1 VENKITVEE
10 LEVGTI
16 QLNKI
21 LETSSDRTTIE
32 RCKRA
37 IVDYGALTLPVIGK
51 LADGSKVI
59 LSGGCEFTALKETGI
74 KKMIATTAHV
84 PKGDNTGAKL
94 SLLLSSTKKNPSA
107 LCEGMLLQE
116 ALECGASRAEL
127 GTMLGR
133 SASWLSN
140 RLALA
145 SRLDSGVRAML
156 SNGLIDARS
165 VQEIAR
171 LPQDS
176 QHEFAKNVI
185 NEGLPKSIIEKLVA
199 GYNEEGCPQKVKEQI
214 VNNPR
219 MALARMT
226 DNRRAVTM
234 SEPQQSPV
242 GIAACIEAVRKPHA
256 WLAKA
261 LNDASPDEAAKQN
274 TALRTLEEDVAA
286 LLAMIHMF
294 VSPGKKGV
302 QYAN

>member
-1 VENKITVEE
+1 MENKITVEE
-10 LEVGTI
+10 LDVRAI

-21 LETSSDRTTIE
+21 LETASDRTTIE
-32 RCKRA
+32 RCKKA

-51 LADGSKVI
+51 LANGSKVI
-59 LSGGCEFTALKETGI
+59 LSGECEFAALKETGI
-74 KKMIATTAHV
+74 RKMIATTAHV
-84 PKGDNTGAKL
+84 PEGDNTGAKL
-94 SLLLSSTKKNPSA
+94 SLLLSSTRKSTSA

-127 GTMLGR
+127 GSMLGR

-145 SRLDSGVRAML
+145 SRLDSGVREML

-165 VQEIAR
+165 AQEIAR

-185 NEGLPKSIIEKLVA
+185 NEGLPKSIIEKLVS

-219 MALARMT
+219 IALTRMT

-234 SEPQQSPV
+234 AEPQQSPV

-256 WLAKA
+256 WLARA
-261 LNDASPDEAAKQN
+261 LNNALPEEAAKQN
-274 TALRTLEEDVAA
+274 NALRTLEEDLTA
-286 LLAMIHMF
+286 LLVMIHRF
-294 VSPGKKGV
+294 VSPGKKEV